1 MVDAITAVAASAA
14 TSVVKAESSLSI
26 TSEPDN
32 KWVAE
37 RQSKIDADQVT
48 VKNLHASA
56 RNSEALFQGEP
67 EEVPVPLFEGH
78 SRRRNSEGSAD
89 RRGATD
95 DAAED
100 ATLSGESERIGS
112 TNFDDETP
120 FGHRIAI
127 I

>member
-1 MVDAITAVAASAA
+1 MVDAITAIVASTA

-37 RQSKIDADQVT
+37 RQSKIDADQV
-48 VKNLHASA
+48 VLKNLHASA
-56 RNSEALFQGEP
+56 RNNEARFQAEP

-78 SRRRNSEGSAD
+78 SRRRNSDGSVD
-89 RRGATD
+89 GRGAAD

-100 ATLSGESERIGS
+100 ALSGESERIGS
-112 TNFDDETP
+112 TNFDDDTP
-120 FGHRIAI
+120 FGHRVAI